1 MNSSRFRH
9 TESSLYASATRAGS
23 REFHASSAALTF
35 ALAAASSNGGSGG
48 RRFVMPMPFALEV
61 GMILRRPPA
70 PAFAMCVLRGALY
83 RRVAPAQQ
91 KTARRADVGSNEAEI
106 GGRVEEA
113 GIPAIPRG
121 KDLLDP
127 FTKRHL
133 SSPIPS
139 RFEPI
144 RPDSA
149 WQPHEVAVS
158 RAARFPPRSPADPR
172 ARACSPAASRSARTA
187 DPYKPLSR
195 VQKTSALAP

>member
-1 MNSSRFRH
+1 
-9 TESSLYASATRAGS
+9 
-23 REFHASSAALTF
+23 
-35 ALAAASSNGGSGG
+35 
-48 RRFVMPMPFALEV
+48 
-61 GMILRRPPA
+61 
-70 PAFAMCVLRGALY
+70 GALY

-91 KTARRADVGSNEAEI
+91 KTVRRADVGSNEAEI

-149 WQPHEVAVS
+149 WQTHEVAVS

-172 ARACSPAASRSARTA
+172 ARACSPAAPGARAPPIPTSPCRESRKLQHSRLDRPSLPAMLRTPSEVASAM
-187 DPYKPLSR
+187 LFGEILR
-195 VQKTSALAP
+195 VAFQSIQANFFRAILTMLGIIIGVVAVIAMLAAGAGAQKRIDDQIAAIG